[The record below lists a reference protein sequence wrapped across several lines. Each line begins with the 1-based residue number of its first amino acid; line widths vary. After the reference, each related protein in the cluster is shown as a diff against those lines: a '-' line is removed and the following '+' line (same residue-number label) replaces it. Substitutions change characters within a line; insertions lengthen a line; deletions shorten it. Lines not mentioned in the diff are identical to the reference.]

1 MNLVGGGYYLPDQC
15 PDRLP
20 SPANDDREMI
30 SGRLLGR
37 RSSIASRVACIILD
51 AYRFF
56 VS

>member
-1 MNLVGGGYYLPDQC
+1 MGLEQGLPVQW

-20 SPANDDREMI
+20 SPANEDREMI

-37 RSSIASRVACIILD
+37 RSSMAFRVACIMLD
-51 AYRFF
+51 AKRFL